1 MKFRG
6 TLEYEALI
14 SSIDANIITF
24 NDMVD
29 DNYDA
34 DSRNVII
41 RHDVDVDLDRA
52 LNFAR
57 EENKLGVQS
66 TYFLLHSSRYFD
78 YSNEFSE
85 KCQELIELGHN
96 IGLHN
101 DSLVQYFSRRKKD
114 IQDHLNKP
122 LDFLRENGIEIRG
135 TSCHG
140 QRCCYA
146 AGYLNYEVWSEFDP
160 SKNEGF
166 EKEDIPKVSLEE
178 FNLEYETYFVDYD
191 AYLSDSGKKWRGVF
205 IEGKK
210 NYERSMFADQNNLG
224 TNIIDKFNKQE
235 QAVLQL
241 LCHPIHWK

>member
-122 LDFLRENGIEIRG
+122 LDFFRENGIEIRG
-135 TSCHG
+135 TFCD
-140 QRCCYA
+140 
-146 AGYLNYEVWSEFDP
+146 V
-160 SKNEGF
+160 
-166 EKEDIPKVSLEE
+166 
-178 FNLEYETYFVDYD
+178 
-191 AYLSDSGKKWRGVF
+191 
-205 IEGKK
+205 
-210 NYERSMFADQNNLG
+210 
-224 TNIIDKFNKQE
+224 
-235 QAVLQL
+235 
-241 LCHPIHWK
+241 